1 MLPPLADDGLTAV
14 NALLDGLARD
24 VVRRFEAQGFAAGE
38 VAIRRAVDMR
48 FTMQVHQLEVD
59 LPDRPV
65 RKDDVTAV
73 CDAFVTKYE
82 LTYGRNSAYLEAG
95 MEMITFRVIGTVGLE
110 RPRLDIAGDGAG
122 GEASG
127 IGERPAFFTAAGG
140 YTATRIHDGA
150 RLRPGQTLTGPA
162 IIQRFGDT
170 VVVPPGARV
179 AVDMYGGVAIR
190 ELEAGR
196 LKG

>member
-48 FTMQVHQLEVD
+48 FTMQEHQLEVD

-73 CDAFVTKYE
+73 CDAFVAKYE
-82 LTYGRNSAYLEAG
+82 LNYGRHSAYLD
-95 MEMITFRVIGTVGLE
+95 RKSK
-110 RPRLDIAGDGAG
+110 RLH
-122 GEASG
+122 SS
-127 IGERPAFFTAAGG
+127 P
-140 YTATRIHDGA
+140 
-150 RLRPGQTLTGPA
+150 
-162 IIQRFGDT
+162 
-170 VVVPPGARV
+170 
-179 AVDMYGGVAIR
+179 
-190 ELEAGR
+190 
-196 LKG
+196 